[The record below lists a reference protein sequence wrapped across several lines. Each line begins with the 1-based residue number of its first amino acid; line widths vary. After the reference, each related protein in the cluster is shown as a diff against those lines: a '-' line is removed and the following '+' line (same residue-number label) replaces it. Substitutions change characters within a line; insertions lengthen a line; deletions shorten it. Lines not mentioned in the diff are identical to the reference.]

1 MNLPRAGD
9 NVCVFVAYSCGGPG
23 HCDALIE
30 RRGEGMEEVR
40 KTRSVESGDVC
51 SKRPKCTRGIKN
63 KELKPV
69 CCNPESA
76 SRQYASRYPCLKL
89 EQLCGVNCRCNGCQS
104 PTDKKFA
111 ITTRSKEA
119 PTRNGTKTIWE
130 EIEKRAPVYDWL
142 GWTNQWRQVDR
153 RGNSYLSRAC
163 DGLTWVTRG

>member
-1 MNLPRAGD
+1 MSVYLLHIAVGD
-9 NVCVFVAYSCGGPG
+9 PGTVMLLLKEGG
-23 HCDALIE
+23 
-30 RRGEGMEEVR
+30 RGMEEVR
-40 KTRSVESGDVC
+40 KTRSVESCDVC

-130 EIEKRAPVYDWL
+130 EIEKRAPVYD
-142 GWTNQWRQVDR
+142 
-153 RGNSYLSRAC
+153 
-163 DGLTWVTRG
+163 